1 VSDRWPDKLVIGLTG
16 NIAAGKSVVRRM
28 LEQLGAFTIDADAL
42 VHRAM
47 APGAPAYLPIVKTF
61 GTYVLGPDKQID
73 RQRLGRIAFADL
85 EALALLE
92 GITHPVVGQAIDLL
106 IGRARQ
112 QVVVIEAI
120 KLVEAGLAANC
131 DSVWVVDAPPE
142 TQLARLTQ
150 QRKLTPEDARQRID
164 AQISREARLSQADIV
179 IDNSNGYE
187 ETFRHVTDALRSMT
201 GPRVAEPEPEPEPA
215 PTPPTTVDEVTIRRA
230 TPRHVSKV
238 ARFITRLGSTV
249 YTADDMRIRFGQK
262 AYMLA
267 FQGEELVGLAG
278 WQVENLIAR
287 VDEFIIAPG
296 AQVDPVVSQLAEAL
310 EVAATNLQSE
320 IALVFVPH
328 DAPNGVIEAAISAG
342 YEQKD
347 ETELRVPDWRRAA
360 AESRPPG
367 TSLIFKRLREDRVL
381 KPI

>member
-1 VSDRWPDKLVIGLTG
+1 MSDRWPDKTVIGLTG
-16 NIAAGKSVVRRM
+16 NIATGKSVVRRM

-47 APGAPAYLPIVKTF
+47 APGAPAYLPIVEAF
-61 GTYVLGPDKQID
+61 GTYVLSPDKQID
-73 RQRLGRIAFADL
+73 RQRLGGIVFADPQ
-85 EALALLE
+85 ALALLE
-92 GITHPVVGQAIDLL
+92 GITHPIVEQAIDLL

-120 KLVEAGLAANC
+120 KLVEAGLAAHC

-142 TQLARLTQ
+142 AQISRLTQ
-150 QRKLTPEDARQRID
+150 QRKLPREDAERRMA
-164 AQISREARLSQADIV
+164 AQLPREAKLRQADIV

-187 ETFRHVTDALRSMT
+187 DTFHHVTSALRSMI
-201 GPRVAEPEPEPEPA
+201 GARAARPEPEPEPGPA
-215 PTPPTTVDEVTIRRA
+215 SAGEVTIRRA
-230 TPRHVSKV
+230 TPRHVSDV
-238 ARFITRLGSTV
+238 ARFISHLGGKTFTS
-249 YTADDMRIRFGQK
+249 DDMRIRFGQK

-267 FQGEELVGLAG
+267 FADGQLAGLAG

-287 VDEFIIAPG
+287 VDEFIIAPD
-296 AQVDPVVSQLAEAL
+296 APIEPVVSRLAEAL
-310 EVAATNLQSE
+310 ETAAADLQSE

-328 DAPNGVIEAAISAG
+328 DAPDGVLQAAVSAG

-367 TSLIFKRLREDRVL
+367 SSLIFKRLREDRVL